1 MIKILD
7 EKTIN
12 KIAAGEVIE
21 RPASV
26 IKELI
31 ENSIDAKATEI
42 IIEVRNIGKDLI
54 KIKDNG
60 VGMNKEDLKLSFQR
74 YATSKIE
81 NEDDLFNI
89 QTLGFRGEALASIAV
104 VSNLIIISKQKDS
117 IEGNKIEIEGG
128 KLIKE
133 SSIGSNDGTIIEV
146 KELFFNTPARLKFLK
161 SDIVELRKIIDVVTR
176 YAIINNNLHIKLL
189 HNGQIVLNSPKNSN
203 LLFNLASIY
212 GTETIKHLIE
222 VNYESK
228 FTKIKGFIS
237 KPSTLRS
244 DKTDQSF
251 FINKRYIKND
261 IITKALHDG
270 YHSLLFHGRYPIAVL
285 DLEIDP
291 QEIDINVHP
300 SKELVKITQDKLF
313 YEEVYRAIKKTLEKT
328 DLFDQK
334 IPNEFKQKIFT
345 TSTQNY
351 NPSLFKKT
359 PTISIEELQETIS
372 EIKQETRKL
381 PDMKIL
387 GQIFKTF
394 FLAESPEGLL
404 LIDQHIVEERILYE
418 KFMKEMLDEN
428 IITQELLSPQVL
440 ELKPEQSIKLKENL
454 EEINKLGFAI
464 EEFGDNSYI
473 IRTVPTIFSK
483 VQPNELVLEVIN
495 NLNKPIKEIKEKILT
510 KMACVNSIKAGD
522 ICSVPEIQNLLY
534 KLDKCSLP
542 YTCPHGREIIITI
555 TKDELERMF
564 RRK

>member
-42 IIEVRNIGKDLI
+42 IIEVRNLGKDLI

-328 DLFDQK
+328 DL
-334 IPNEFKQKIFT
+334 
-345 TSTQNY
+345 
-351 NPSLFKKT
+351 
-359 PTISIEELQETIS
+359 
-372 EIKQETRKL
+372 L